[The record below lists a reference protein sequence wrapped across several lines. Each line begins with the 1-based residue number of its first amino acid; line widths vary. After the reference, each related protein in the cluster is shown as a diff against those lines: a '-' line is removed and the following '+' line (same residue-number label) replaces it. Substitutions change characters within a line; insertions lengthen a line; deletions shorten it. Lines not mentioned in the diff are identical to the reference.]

1 MDVIN
6 WSSNQ
11 INELKNHKGKGLPKI
26 EGRSKNAIYRKMRSL
41 GLQVQCKQPN
51 WSEEELDIICSC
63 DGSYVPEIKGRSV
76 RAIRMK
82 MNKMGI
88 YDSTRALYWTEQEV
102 EILKNY
108 IENKNKGFPVIKGRT
123 KDAIRKKA
131 EYLELKIISSD
142 ICGCHLAWSKDEL
155 AKVHLIAQGLNVEIK
170 GRSKVAIRNKVKQ
183 LNLKKNRLYEVWTE
197 QEICLLKQNR
207 PIKGR
212 SLKSINR
219 KRIDLGLLKRKPRKS
234 WTLKNERIL
243 KRLVSKGYSAAQV
256 LKMGVLHKKFTRYAI
271 QKKMCRLNLSEKMSS
286 YKRFSKHSQLLFE
299 KFLKKNWENKLPQ
312 ELADQW
318 NELNPKEKISSRR
331 VIRYLSRLEIKVSAY
346 EMGKIRRQK
355 EKEEKIIKSSS
366 DFNSAKKLNEKLR
379 SNRVELMR
387 KRFEQ
392 NKNIWTGLDMHN
404 YELEAFGDFKRCLN
418 NV

>member
-1 MDVIN
+1 M
-6 WSSNQ
+6 
-11 INELKNHKGKGLPKI
+11 
-26 EGRSKNAIYRKMRSL
+26 
-41 GLQVQCKQPN
+41 
-51 WSEEELDIICSC
+51 
-63 DGSYVPEIKGRSV
+63 
-76 RAIRMK
+76 
-82 MNKMGI
+82 
-88 YDSTRALYWTEQEV
+88 
-102 EILKNY
+102 
-108 IENKNKGFPVIKGRT
+108 
-123 KDAIRKKA
+123 
-131 EYLELKIISSD
+131 
-142 ICGCHLAWSKDEL
+142 
-155 AKVHLIAQGLNVEIK
+155 
-170 GRSKVAIRNKVKQ
+170 
-183 LNLKKNRLYEVWTE
+183 
-197 QEICLLKQNR
+197 
-207 PIKGR
+207 
-212 SLKSINR
+212 
-219 KRIDLGLLKRKPRKS
+219 LKRKPRKS

-256 LKMGVLHKKFTRYAI
+256 LKMGVLPKKFTRYAI

-379 SNRVELMR
+379 SNSVELMR

-392 NKNIWTGLDMHN
+392 NKNKWTGLDMHN